1 MIDALGN
8 VQSVLLVGGTSEI
21 GHAILTR
28 FAQGGR
34 LQRIVL
40 LGRNEEAL
48 EQTAE
53 KWRDAGVEATGVLA
67 DLSGELDVPVLTG
80 RCFDGGG
87 IDVVVLAA
95 GITQP
100 PSDETEGAGAREVA
114 LVNDVGQ

>member
-53 KWRDAGVEATGVLA
+53 KWRDAGVEAT
-67 DLSGELDVPVLTG
+67 
-80 RCFDGGG
+80 
-87 IDVVVLAA
+87 VVL
-95 GITQP
+95 
-100 PSDETEGAGAREVA
+100 EGRGALDARAHGGVRRR
-114 LVNDVGQ
+114 